1 MIRRPPRSTRTDTLF
16 PYTTLF
22 RSGIAAINTSVGQ
35 GENGFVRGTIA
46 KLERGNAGALSGV
59 LGDEHAGPAVH
70 VIHGAA
76 GERIVP
82 PARWSTEIVTL
93 VVKGSATI
101 DGKPY
106 GAGELRIQREDTPMG
121 AIIAGENGVELVLVV
136 ADRRAS
142 ADFAFGAGET
152 VPAWLSK
159 TDGFVATLEPVVGGP
174 QMAVERARAGV

>member
-1 MIRRPPRSTRTDTLF
+1 MRISDWSSDVCSSDL
-16 PYTTLF
+16 
-22 RSGIAAINTSVGQ
+22 
-35 GENGFVRGTIA
+35 GTIA
-46 KLERGNAGALSGV
+46 KLERSNAGALSGV

-106 GAGELRIQREDTPMG
+106 GAGELRIQREDTPLG
-121 AIIAGENGVELVLVV
+121 ALIAGANGVEPVPVV
-136 ADRRAS
+136 AAR
-142 ADFAFGAGET
+142 
-152 VPAWLSK
+152 
-159 TDGFVATLEPVVGGP
+159 
-174 QMAVERARAGV
+174 RARAHSAIGPGGTVA

>member
-1 MIRRPPRSTRTDTLF
+1 MRISDWSSDVCSSDL
-16 PYTTLF
+16 
-22 RSGIAAINTSVGQ
+22 
-35 GENGFVRGTIA
+35 GTIA
-46 KLERGNAGALSGV
+46 KLERSNAGSLSGV

-106 GAGELRIQREDTPMG
+106 GAGELRIQSEDTPMG
-121 AIIAGENGVELVLVV
+121 AIIAGANGVELVPVD
-136 ADRRAS
+136 ADRRA
-142 ADFAFGAGET
+142 
-152 VPAWLSK
+152 
-159 TDGFVATLEPVVGGP
+159 
-174 QMAVERARAGV
+174 RAASNGRALCRVT

>member
-1 MIRRPPRSTRTDTLF
+1 MFFFSSRRRHTRCALVTGVQTCAL
-16 PYTTLF
+16 PI
-22 RSGIAAINTSVGQ
+22 SSVGQ

-106 GAGELRIQREDTPMG
+106 GAGRSAEHTSEIQSLMRSSD
-121 AIIAGENGVELVLVV
+121 
-136 ADRRAS
+136 
-142 ADFAFGAGET
+142 
-152 VPAWLSK
+152 
-159 TDGFVATLEPVVGGP
+159 
-174 QMAVERARAGV
+174 AVFCLKKQKYYK

>member
-1 MIRRPPRSTRTDTLF
+1 MGDN
-16 PYTTLF
+16 
-22 RSGIAAINTSVGQ
+22 A
-35 GENGFVRGTIA
+35 FVRVTIA
-46 KLERGNAGALSGV
+46 KRERGNAGALGGV

-106 GAGELRIQREDTPMG
+106 GAGELRIQREDRPMG
-121 AIIAGENGVELVLVV
+121 AILAGENGVELVRVV
-136 ADRRAS
+136 AGGDRES
-142 ADFAFGAGET
+142 
-152 VPAWLSK
+152 
-159 TDGFVATLEPVVGGP
+159 VV
-174 QMAVERARAGV
+174 

>member
-1 MIRRPPRSTRTDTLF
+1 MILLF
-16 PYTTLF
+16 VCVLF
-22 RSGIAAINTSVGQ
+22 VFFFSCRIRHSRCALVTGVQTCALPIS
-35 GENGFVRGTIA
+35 
-46 KLERGNAGALSGV
+46 GALSGV

-136 ADRRAS
+136 ADRRRS
-142 ADFAFGAGET
+142 EEHT
-152 VPAWLSK
+152 SELQS
-159 TDGFVATLEPVVGGP
+159 L
-174 QMAVERARAGV
+174 M

>member
-1 MIRRPPRSTRTDTLF
+1 M
-16 PYTTLF
+16 
-22 RSGIAAINTSVGQ
+22 
-35 GENGFVRGTIA
+35 
-46 KLERGNAGALSGV
+46 
-59 LGDEHAGPAVH
+59 
-70 VIHGAA
+70 HGAA

-142 ADFAFGAGET
+142 AAFAFGAGET
-152 VPAWLSK
+152 EPAWLSQP
-159 TDGFVATLEPVVGGP
+159 DDVVATLAPFVGSRQRDVWGTSL
-174 QMAVERARAGV
+174 

>member
-1 MIRRPPRSTRTDTLF
+1 MRISDWSSDVCSSDL
-16 PYTTLF
+16 
-22 RSGIAAINTSVGQ
+22 
-35 GENGFVRGTIA
+35 GTIA
-46 KLERGNAGALSGV
+46 KLERSNAGALSGV

-106 GAGELRIQREDTPMG
+106 GAGALRIQREDTTMG
-121 AIIAGENGVELVLVV
+121 ANLAGENGVEQVLVV

-142 ADFAFGAGET
+142 PDFAVGAGET
-152 VPAWLSK
+152 AW
-159 TDGFVATLEPVVGGP
+159 TDGVVRRRWVGRG
-174 QMAVERARAGV
+174 E